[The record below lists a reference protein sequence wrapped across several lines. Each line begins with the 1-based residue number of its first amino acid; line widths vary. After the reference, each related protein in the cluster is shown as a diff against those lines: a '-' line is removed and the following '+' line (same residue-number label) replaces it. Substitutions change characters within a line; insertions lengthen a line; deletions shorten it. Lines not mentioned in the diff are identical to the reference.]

1 VAGVVDFVH
10 EKPQTVS
17 ELAEYVGVH
26 PVTVRRWFKD
36 GLEYAQRGKGKA
48 YSSRE
53 ALNRFLNP
61 TGVATQATTAVVM
74 DRETAA
80 ALKSL
85 AARGIHFG
93 ATDGSAQRKAS

>member
-1 VAGVVDFVH
+1 
-10 EKPQTVS
+10 
-17 ELAEYVGVH
+17 
-26 PVTVRRWFKD
+26 
-36 GLEYAQRGKGKA
+36 
-48 YSSRE
+48 
-53 ALNRFLNP
+53 
-61 TGVATQATTAVVM
+61 M